1 VDHARGREQ
10 QEIGMSR
17 ARRLVLPG
25 LGAFLAVGAAGLPLA
40 AQPACGGGTCTVFLY
55 TTLLSGDFGGLAN
68 ADGICQ
74 VAADD
79 AGLGG
84 TYKAWLSDNTAS
96 PSTRFTRA
104 AQPYVLPNGGKIAA
118 DWADLTD
125 SRLDNPIVIDAFGQT
140 LPQGQEQSVWTGT
153 SPDGTAASSGGSPA
167 NCGGWTGV
175 GQGFFGTA
183 TPFGPKG
190 DGPVWSSAAA
200 IACAQQAGG
209 QQVTAGL
216 YCFQQ

>member
-1 VDHARGREQ
+1 
-10 QEIGMSR
+10 MSR

-40 AQPACGGGTCTVFLY
+40 ASPACGGGTCTVFLY

-104 AQPYVLPNGGKIAA
+104 AQPYVLPNGGKSPPGRA
-118 DWADLTD
+118 DPTHP
-125 SRLDNPIVIDAFGQT
+125 RPHNP
-140 LPQGQEQSVWTGT
+140 LGT
-153 SPDGTAASSGGSPA
+153 
-167 NCGGWTGV
+167 
-175 GQGFFGTA
+175 
-183 TPFGPKG
+183 KR
-190 DGPVWSSAAA
+190 
-200 IACAQQAGG
+200 
-209 QQVTAGL
+209 
-216 YCFQQ
+216 

>member
-1 VDHARGREQ
+1 
-10 QEIGMSR
+10 MSR

-40 AQPACGGGTCTVFLY
+40 AQPACSGGTCTVFLY
-55 TTLLSGDFGGLAN
+55 AIRLLPGDFGGLAE

-84 TYKAWLSDNTAS
+84 TYKAWLSDDTAS
-96 PSTRFTRA
+96 PSTRFTHA
-104 AQPYVLPNGGKIAA
+104 AQPYVLTNGAQVAA

-125 SRLDNPIVIDAFGQT
+125 SRLDNPIVMNSFGQT
-140 LPQGQEQSVWTGT
+140 LLPGQEQSVWTGT

-167 NCGGWTGV
+167 DCGGWTGV
-175 GQGFFGTA
+175 GQGFLGTA
-183 TPFGPKG
+183 TDFGPQG

-200 IACAQQAGG
+200 MACGQQAGG
-209 QQVTAGL
+209 QQATAGL

>member
-1 VDHARGREQ
+1 
-10 QEIGMSR
+10 MSR
-17 ARRLVLPG
+17 NSRPG
-25 LGAFLAVGAAGLPLA
+25 GAAGLPLA
-40 AQPACGGGTCTVFLY
+40 APPACGGGTCTVFLY
-55 TTLLSGDFGGLAN
+55 ALRLLSGDFGGLAV

-74 VAADD
+74 RAADG
-79 AGLGG
+79 AGLAG
-84 TYKAWLSDNTAS
+84 TYKAWLSDDTAS

-104 AQPYVLPNGGKIAA
+104 ARPYVLPDGTQVAA
-118 DWADLTD
+118 DWAGLTD
-125 SRLDNPIVIDAFGQT
+125 SRLDNPIVMDAFGQIL
-140 LPQGQEQSVWTGT
+140 LPGQEQSVWTGT

-167 NCGGWTGV
+167 DCGGWTGV

-183 TPFGPKG
+183 TEFGPKG

-200 IACAQQAGG
+200 MACGQQAGG